1 MEQLCNCGVKMKRVL
16 CQKDRCESCH
26 SFSNIVIVIHLVKRV
41 AGEPIHVG
49 SQIRRRIFNS
59 ESNSDNEEQEEMQ
72 TQNVVQQMVEAVV
85 VETSTTA
92 ASTTSRK
99 RFAILDS
106 TVIPNEFDSYAEN
119 SPCAGI

>member
-1 MEQLCNCGVKMKRVL
+1 MKRVL

-59 ESNSDNEEQEEMQ
+59 ESNSDNEKQEEMQ
-72 TQNVVQQMVEAVV
+72 TQNVVPIQQMAQKAVV

-92 ASTTSRK
+92 A
-99 RFAILDS
+99 
-106 TVIPNEFDSYAEN
+106 
-119 SPCAGI
+119 

>member
-1 MEQLCNCGVKMKRVL
+1 MKRVF
-16 CQKDRCESCH
+16 CQKDRYESCH
-26 SFSNIVIVIHLVKRV
+26 SFSNIVIVIQLAKRL
-41 AGEPIHVG
+41 ADEPIPVG
-49 SQIRRRIFNS
+49 SQNRRRIINS